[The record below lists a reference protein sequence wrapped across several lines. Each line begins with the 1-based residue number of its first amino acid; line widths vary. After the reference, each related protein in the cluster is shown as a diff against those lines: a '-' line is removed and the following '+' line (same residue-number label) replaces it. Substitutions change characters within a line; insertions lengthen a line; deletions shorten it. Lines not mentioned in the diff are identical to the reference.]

1 MFIICIGI
9 CIKMYNYSKFSNCKY
24 YFIICVSKGVNI
36 NKYRNCFIRVNYC
49 FCWEF
54 IINIRYV

>member
-9 CIKMYNYSKFSNCKY
+9 CIKMYNYSKFCNCKY

-49 FCWEF
+49 FC
-54 IINIRYV
+54 